1 MAFQN
6 KNLSVIAYANGFT
19 LWHYAANETL
29 ATIATAGYFNNVKTL
44 MNVGDIVLVNASDS
58 ASIKVVGVSSDNI
71 TLSAL
76 S

>member
-29 ATIATAGYFNNVKTL
+29 ANITTDGYFNSVKTL
-44 MNVGDIVLVNASDS
+44 MNIGDVVIVNASDNTS
-58 ASIKVVGVSSDNI
+58 LKKITATDVNVTVG
-71 TLSAL
+71 AL
-76 S
+76 A

>member
-29 ATIATAGYFNNVKTL
+29 ATIATAGYFNSVQTL
-44 MNVGDIVLVNASDS
+44 MNVGDIVIVNASDAS
-58 ASIKVVGVSSDNI
+58 SIKVVGVSSGTT